1 MKVKPED
8 LAEAEDLDFEDQ
20 TEVWNEYKLEDG
32 STLKVKLVLQGVKR
46 LDKCNPDGN
55 PVYMIQSK
63 NIVRVVDIPEKLKR
77 KPSKEA
83 VKRYR
88 A

>member
-8 LAEAEDLDFEDQ
+8 LAEAKDLDFEDQ

-55 PVYMIQSK
+55 PIYMIQSK
-63 NIVRVVDIPEKLKR
+63 NIVRVVDIPEELKR